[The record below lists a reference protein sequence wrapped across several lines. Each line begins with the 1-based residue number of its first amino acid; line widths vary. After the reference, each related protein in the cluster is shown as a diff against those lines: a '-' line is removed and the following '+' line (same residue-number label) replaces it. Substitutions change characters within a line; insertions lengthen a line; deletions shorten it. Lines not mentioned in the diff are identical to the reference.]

1 MRNTQGSKSKSNRE
15 RGSTFHSAFGITAY
29 LPLKLYFVHKK
40 LDVNQ
45 SFVRRTTLT
54 SERSLLPRALSLLC
68 AALLLAGCSKPA
80 GPVVLHKTVGDLAV
94 TFTAD
99 PPPHIGDNSF
109 RVLVADTVS
118 SAPVGNAN
126 ITVDPEMLSHIGT
139 GTKTSGRSQG
149 NGAYLLPVRLGIATR
164 YDISLHI
171 ERPGKPAADV
181 SFPIE
186 AVQ

>member
-1 MRNTQGSKSKSNRE
+1 MMRLAPC
-15 RGSTFHSAFGITAY
+15 F
-29 LPLKLYFVHKK
+29 
-40 LDVNQ
+40 
-45 SFVRRTTLT
+45 
-54 SERSLLPRALSLLC
+54 LC
-68 AALLLAGCSKPA
+68 AALFLAGCSKPA
-80 GPVVLHKTVGDLAV
+80 GPVVLHKIVGDLSV

-99 PPPHIGDNSF
+99 PPPHVGDNSF
-109 RVLVADTVS
+109 RVTVADTASPVP
-118 SAPVGNAN
+118 APVGNAN

-149 NGAYLLPVRLGIATR
+149 NGMYALPVRLGIATR
-164 YDISLHI
+164 YAISLHI

>member
-1 MRNTQGSKSKSNRE
+1 MKCL
-15 RGSTFHSAFGITAY
+15 APY
-29 LPLKLYFVHKK
+29 PLGAV
-40 LDVNQ
+40 
-45 SFVRRTTLT
+45 
-54 SERSLLPRALSLLC
+54 
-68 AALLLAGCSKPA
+68 LLLAGCSKPA
-80 GPVVLHKTVGDLAV
+80 APVVLHKTVGDLSV
-94 TFTAD
+94 TFTAA

-109 RVLVADTVS
+109 RVTVTDTALPAS
-118 SAPVGNAN
+118 VGNAN